1 MVSAV
6 DALLVLGIVAGVV
19 LLWLGYRVF
28 RLSERLGR
36 RSFVTFAVI
45 LGTGCVVAGVA
56 RLVPSLF
63 PLPESGTWEQLPLLF
78 WLASTL
84 PWFLFAVQ
92 YTGVRTRL
100 PFRVVALAAVPYL
113 ALVLDLGLSVLGSEH
128 GFPNLVGTFVFLY
141 IISLTVGGTYLLV
154 QKSYSY
160 DHLPTGQ
167 GITLGL
173 VPVAMLAIW
182 NLLGA
187 PDMTAAA
194 TAGTYAAGAVVAAV
208 GVGAAWVR
216 YGLFDAT
223 PSIGMMGERALTRET
238 NDLMFVVDDSDD
250 VVSINETAI
259 EMLATTRREA
269 IGTALRN
276 WLDYGSEQLQR
287 SETVPVQTDD
297 GTRQYDPQVSP
308 VTDHHDNE
316 IGATL
321 SLRDVTERNLREQ
334 RLAVLNRVLRHNL
347 RNEIDVLKSYAEMLD
362 EDDEARPILES
373 ADRIASLGQEARKID
388 KYVSGSAEDTTVDLD
403 QAVQSVLDTVG
414 ADEATVEVTIDSPPT
429 ATLLTNRPAVVGA
442 LESVLDNAVTYAE
455 STVEVTVERRPGGF
469 CIRVTDDGRGIPD
482 SELDSLDAGLESPLQ
497 HTTGLGLWKLKWA
510 VRALNGDLSFDTTG
524 GTTVEIVLPDR
535 SDGDTTA

>member
-19 LLWLGYRVF
+19 LLWLGYRVV

-36 RSFVTFAVI
+36 RSFVTFALI

-160 DHLPTGQ
+160 DHLPAGQ

-182 NLLGA
+182 NLLSA

-238 NDLMFVVDDSDD
+238 DDLMFVVDDSDD

-414 ADEATVEVTIDSPPT
+414 ADDATVEVTIDSPPT

-455 STVEVTVERRPGGF
+455 STVEVTVERRPAGF

-482 SELDSLDAGLESPLQ
+482 SELDSLDAGLESPL
-497 HTTGLGLWKLKWA
+497 
-510 VRALNGDLSFDTTG
+510 
-524 GTTVEIVLPDR
+524 
-535 SDGDTTA
+535 